1 MKNYYYVYF
10 TPDDFSKLSG
20 TISDERLK
28 QAKLATNKDLNT
40 VKNAQSKMRKKYKN
54 YKHSIQGF
62 FICKNGLSDD
72 GFQNMFVYHH
82 YLVRFL

>member
-20 TISDERLK
+20 TILDERLK

-40 VKNAQSKMRKKYKN
+40 VKNAQSKMRKK
-54 YKHSIQGF
+54 
-62 FICKNGLSDD
+62 
-72 GFQNMFVYHH
+72 
-82 YLVRFL
+82 